1 MFEIKREQLWIFTI
15 LVHVKTGAIKL
26 LHAVRPGRFDGNAG
40 NAGK

>member
-1 MFEIKREQLWIFTI
+1 MLKIKREQLWIFTI

-40 NAGK
+40 SAGK